1 MNELLVIG
9 ITTLEAC
16 EFANVLADGFS
27 AKYGFI
33 FEYKPYQR
41 AYISDEM
48 KITFASVETR
58 AFDGRRF
65 NEFVL
70 SDGLLNSGDKT
81 RMEHAL
87 ELGQSVTGKLSR
99 MQY

>member
-1 MNELLVIG
+1 MDELLVLG
-9 ITTLEAC
+9 ITMLEAC
-16 EFANVLADGFS
+16 EFANILADGFS

-41 AYISDEM
+41 AYVSDEM

-58 AFDGRRF
+58 VFDGRRF

-70 SDGLLNSGDKT
+70 SNGLINSGDET
-81 RMEHAL
+81 RIEHAL
-87 ELGQSVTGKLSR
+87 ELGRTVTCKLRR